1 MLAVQRLDSDGS
13 TWFKVGHV
21 SQSEENTR
29 KEVLDAEETT
39 GSKAHSQEDYAPHST
54 PNETP
59 QQKKKKVLIHRDR
72 FKNRAAQRLPVDQQ
86 ARWAK
91 EEKEK

>member
-1 MLAVQRLDSDGS
+1 MFAVQRLDSDGS

-21 SQSEENTR
+21 SQSEENTK
-29 KEVLDAEETT
+29 KEVHDAEKTT
-39 GSKAHSQEDYAPHST
+39 SSKAYRQEDYAPHST

-59 QQKKKKVLIHRDR
+59 QQKKKVLIHRDR
-72 FKNRAAQRLPVDQQ
+72 FKNKATQRLPVDQR